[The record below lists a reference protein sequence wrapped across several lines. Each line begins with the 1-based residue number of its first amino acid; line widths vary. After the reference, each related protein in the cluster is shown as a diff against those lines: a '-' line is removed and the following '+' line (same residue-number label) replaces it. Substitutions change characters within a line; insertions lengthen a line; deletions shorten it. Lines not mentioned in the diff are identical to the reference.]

1 MLSNLSIR
9 SFSGHCLAHT
19 KQLGNIDFLRAKRHQ
34 YLLGSLSFAA
44 RISSSELA
52 PNFDNMLDIKL
63 KIAQSTAVGEQQVQK
78 WQLSY
83 VC

>member
-1 MLSNLSIR
+1 MLSNLSRR

-19 KQLGNIDFLRAKRHQ
+19 KQLGTIDFLRAKSHQ
-34 YLLGSLSFAA
+34 YLLDSLSFAA

-52 PNFDNMLDIKL
+52 PNCDNMRDIKL